1 MARKLLTKLEAMAL
15 AAKLA
20 PGLRNFNNRKRIHV
34 TGPDGKVVRELTASE
49 FQKKIL
55 EREGVELDADHP
67 LWDACPCGRVFR
79 DGSGGK
85 RGVCNQCKSQTV
97 CPCGCGERPPAAAFS
112 PSSVTRRAGRK
123 WQCYPSAARRAIAAK
138 TPEQRSEVS
147 RKRMAAKTPEQRSEA
162 VRKRAATMTP
172 EQRSEA
178 ARKAAA
184 AQTPEQRS
192 EVARKAAK
200 ARWDGRR

>member
-85 RGVCNQCKSQTV
+85 LGVCNQCRSQTV
-97 CPCGCGERPPAAAFS
+97 CPCGCGERPPAAAFRQS
-112 PSSVTRRAGRK
+112 RVTERAGRK
-123 WQCYPSAARRAIAAK
+123 WQCSPSAARKAIAA
-138 TPEQRSEVS
+138 
-147 RKRMAAKTPEQRSEA
+147 
-162 VRKRAATMTP
+162 MTP

-178 ARKAAA
+178 ARKAA
-184 AQTPEQRS
+184 
-192 EVARKAAK
+192 K
-200 ARWDGRR
+200 ARRDGRR

>member
-34 TGPDGKVVRELTASE
+34 TGPNGKVVRELTASE

-67 LWDACPCGRVFR
+67 MWDACPCGRVFR
-79 DGSGGK
+79 DGREGSL
-85 RGVCNQCKSQTV
+85 GVCNQCRSQTV
-97 CPCGCGERPPAAAFS
+97 CPCGCGERPPADAFCQS
-112 PSSVTRRAGRK
+112 RVTKRAGRK
-123 WQCYPSAARRAIAAK
+123 WQCSPSAAR
-138 TPEQRSEVS
+138 
-147 RKRMAAKTPEQRSEA
+147 KR
-162 VRKRAATMTP
+162 VATMTP
-172 EQRSEA
+172 EQRSA
-178 ARKAAA
+178 ASRKAAA

-192 EVARKAAK
+192 ETARKRMAAK
-200 ARWDGRR
+200 TEWDKK

>member
-1 MARKLLTKLEAMAL
+1 MARKLLTKVEAMAL

-79 DGSGGK
+79 DGREGK
-85 RGVCNQCKSQTV
+85 RGVCNQCRSQTV
-97 CPCGCGERPPAAAFS
+97 CACGCGARPYAGAFS
-112 PSSVTRRAGRK
+112 ASHVTRRRGMA
-123 WQCYPSAARRAIAAK
+123 WVCH
-138 TPEQRSEVS
+138 SES
-147 RKRMAAKTPEQRSEA
+147 
-162 VRKRAATMTP
+162 
-172 EQRSEA
+172 

-192 EVARKAAK
+192 ETARKRMAAK
-200 ARWDGRR
+200 TEWDKK